1 MVPKTMD
8 SGELKETIA
17 ALRELRTSRKE
28 FGRALKEVSG
38 EAKRLKHLIGDPDG
52 KDQGSKLIAA
62 GIALIAFPDPTIT
75 DLIGGAI
82 VAAGLIKNRMKQATV
97 VDVYKEFH
105 EAFKKI
111 EKTRRE
117 IIH

>member
-1 MVPKTMD
+1 MN
-8 SGELKETIA
+8 SSELKDTIV
-17 ALRELRTSRKE
+17 ALRKLRTSHKE
-28 FGRALKEVSG
+28 FGRALEEVSG
-38 EAKRLKHLIGDPDG
+38 ETKRLKRLIGNPND
-52 KDQGSKLIAA
+52 KDQGSRLITA

-82 VAAGLIKNRMKQATV
+82 VVAGLIKNRMKQATV

-117 IIH
+117 IT